1 MEYSID
7 LQDIINKNYLNLWN
21 RYKALQMKYWKK
33 ISEYIRHDL
42 YDNGFEEFC
51 QDCYL
56 VLVNA
61 ANGVKV
67 EKIKNP
73 ETYSF
78 YVQYSQWLH
87 NFTTRDIVR
96 NYTQNYAVK
105 YMDYNESQDGESEFE
120 WDSFLATEDIH
131 TNLLELVK
139 TLPPEFQER
148 AEKIAFGQRTGGA
161 KWPAWVKE
169 YILQYYSRY

>member
-21 RYKALQMKYWKK
+21 RYKPLQMKYWKK

-42 YDNGFEEFC
+42 YDNGFDEFS

-61 ANGVKV
+61 ANGVKI

-78 YVQYSQWLH
+78 YVQYSQWLQ

-96 NYTQNYAVK
+96 NYTQNYAVR

-131 TNLLELVK
+131 SNLLELVK

-161 KWPAWVKE
+161 KWPAWIKE
-169 YILQYYSRY
+169 YILQYYSKY

>member
-7 LQDIINKNYLNLWN
+7 LQDIMNKKYLKLWN
-21 RYKALQMKYWKK
+21 RYKPLQMKYWKK

-42 YDNGFEEFC
+42 YDNGFDEFS

-61 ANGVKV
+61 ANGVKI

-96 NYTQNYAVK
+96 DYTHNYAVK

-120 WDSFLATEDIH
+120 WDSFLATEDVH
-131 TNLLELVK
+131 SNLLELVK

-161 KWPAWVKE
+161 KWPAWIKE